1 LTKEKRKFSKGKL
14 IESNLI
20 EPKDVIF
27 MTRKGGWYDKMII
40 ISFFKDTYTALKEPL
55 RLDIEALIKKKEH
68 CESVWYT
75 LLALYIYQKCL
86 MPYSAQLKFTILF
99 AIAWLK

>member
-1 LTKEKRKFSKGKL
+1 MTK
-14 IESNLI
+14 
-20 EPKDVIF
+20 
-27 MTRKGGWYDKMII
+27 KGGQYDKMII

-55 RLDIEALIKKKEH
+55 RIDIEALVKKKEH

-86 MPYSAQLKFTILF
+86 MPYSAQLTFTILF
-99 AIAWLK
+99 AIAWLKQNGVAKPELYLKSLQRLEFKKTF